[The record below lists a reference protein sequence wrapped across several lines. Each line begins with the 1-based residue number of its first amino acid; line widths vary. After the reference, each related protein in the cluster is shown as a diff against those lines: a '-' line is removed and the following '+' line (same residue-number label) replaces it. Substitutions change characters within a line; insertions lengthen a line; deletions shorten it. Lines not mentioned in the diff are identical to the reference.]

1 MKKQLTKK
9 ARQQLEAQIETI
21 SWDILSLQS
30 LDDLGS
36 PEANNQADDKMRR
49 LQQERDELE
58 KKLAAH

>member
-49 LQQERDELE
+49 LQKERDELE